1 MMRVLKSTHDPQRVA
16 MLLNALFDAHR
27 HPSGREFTN
36 REVARAI
43 QAGATA
49 GFIRRLRNGEHLQY
63 ASVHNGLLL
72 LCVFFDVEPSYFHPA
87 GVLTRITSPQRDLP
101 FSENMLFTART
112 ASIPVELSLIER
124 LEQWWD
130 RISGAERR
138 RKRWEQEYSQRQQE
152 QAARRSVWVASLP
165 SDLQAELHELPAA
178 EIDWLIDIAALTP
191 ERDRADAVRRWRTLP
206 DARPELPWSAT
217 LTERVEHL
225 FRTQLRPDGSP
236 YRAEDVARA
245 FEGSI
250 DPDVLDQIRSGA
262 LSDPDP
268 EIIFKLGRF
277 FHVSPTYFYPI
288 MHIRYAGSPLAP
300 QSRIATEE
308 LLRPLLPYRFRERG
322 RDTDPA

>member
-72 LCVFFDVEPSYFHPA
+72 LCVFFDVEPFYFHPA
-87 GVLTRITSPQRDLP
+87 GVLTRIMTPQRDLP
-101 FSENMLFTART
+101 FSGNMLFTART
-112 ASIPVELSLIER
+112 ASIPAELSLIER

-130 RISGAERR
+130 RISGAERQH
-138 RKRWEQEYSQRQQE
+138 KRWQQEFGERQQE
-152 QAARRSVWVASLP
+152 QAARRSVWMASLP
-165 SDLQAELHELPAA
+165 SDLRAELHELPAS

-191 ERDRADAVRRWRTLP
+191 ECDRADAVRRWRTLP
-206 DARPELPWSAT
+206 NVSRELSLSAT
-217 LTERVEHL
+217 LTERVDYL

-236 YRAEDVARA
+236 YRAEDVAQA
-245 FEGSI
+245 FDGSI
-250 DPDVLDQIRSGA
+250 DPDMLDQIRSGA

-268 EIIFKLGRF
+268 EVIFKLGRF
-277 FHVSPTYFYPI
+277 FHARPTYFYPI
-288 MHIRYAGSPLAP
+288 IHIRYAVSPLAA
-300 QSRIATEE
+300 QSRIAEE
-308 LLRPLLPYRFRERG
+308 KLLRRLLPYCVRERG
-322 RDTDPA
+322 ADTDTA